1 MAATP
6 NSNYSPSPSPSPLI
20 AIDDEAND
28 THTGVFSPRMV
39 QLLTHIR
46 QGGSVMGKAPPIHAG
61 TQTQNIDDEANDT
74 HTGVFSPRM
83 VQLLTHIRQGGSVMG
98 KAPPIHAGTQT
109 QNIAGPAPRPGK
121 GNKRWKNMAN
131 IRDNVKPEN
140 WATAWI
146 LVGIEVRKSVV
157 CEVLRTDFNLK
168 PSLAEV
174 LGVCEEISDEYDQTK
189 YALNGHGACG
199 VTPARSNLNL
209 INFMRDIMKISSL
222 AMVRMRRVLA
232 KCECCEKHMSRR
244 PCIPR
249 KKATTRL

>member
-6 NSNYSPSPSPSPLI
+6 NSNYSPSPLI

-46 QGGSVMGKAPPIHAG
+46 QGGSV
-61 TQTQNIDDEANDT
+61 
-74 HTGVFSPRM
+74 V
-83 VQLLTHIRQGGSVMG
+83 G

-109 QNIAGPAPRPGK
+109 QNIAGTTPRSGK

-140 WATAWI
+140 WATAWM

-157 CEVLRTDFNLK
+157 CEVLRTEFNLK

-174 LGVCEEISDEYDQTK
+174 LGVCKEISDEYDQTK

-244 PCIPR
+244 PCVQEKKRQPDYDVNYCSPYSEADCKCVCRSYMR
-249 KKATTRL
+249 KLEEALTDKHPLKVMGSLWE